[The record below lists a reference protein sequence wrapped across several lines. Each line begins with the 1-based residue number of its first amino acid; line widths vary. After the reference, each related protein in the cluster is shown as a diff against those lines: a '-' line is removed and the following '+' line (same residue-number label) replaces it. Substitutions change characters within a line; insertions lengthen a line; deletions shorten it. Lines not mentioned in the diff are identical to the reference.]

1 MAKSEQLQIRVSPE
15 QKARIKKQA
24 LNAGEDVSK
33 WVLLKL
39 LPPDADKFQHLIDE
53 LATSSHTPSQMFA
66 EIHDFLQSL
75 SGKALEVAV
84 RATDLTT
91 LNSLESN
98 YVAAMVEQACA
109 NRGTQMPS
117 WLGTIARLPYPW
129 FASKLKSLRL
139 HLLTKSPAPF
149 RRRNLFVDST
159 LGDRL

>member
-24 LNAGEDVSK
+24 LLAGEDVSK

-39 LPPDADKFQHLIDE
+39 LPPDADKLQHLIDK
-53 LATSSHTPSQMFA
+53 LATTSHPPSQMLA

-109 NRGTQMPS
+109 NKGTQMPS
-117 WLGTIARLPYPW
+117 WLGTIARLPNPW
-129 FASKLKSLRL
+129 FASELKSLRL

-149 RRRNLFVDST
+149 RRRNIFVDST
-159 LGDRL
+159 LGDRV